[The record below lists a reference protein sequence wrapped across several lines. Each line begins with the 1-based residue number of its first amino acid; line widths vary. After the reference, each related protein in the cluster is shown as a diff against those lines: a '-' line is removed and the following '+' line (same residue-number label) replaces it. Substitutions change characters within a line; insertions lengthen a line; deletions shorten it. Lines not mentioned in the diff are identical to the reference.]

1 MPGSDTASDRRQT
14 ALIGAAAVAHA
25 VLFVLAFP
33 GADLWPLAFVAAAPL
48 AWLAMASR
56 GSTRRVLIVVFAVQ
70 LCMWLWAM
78 RWVFDV
84 TMAGYLLLC
93 AYLSGYAVAFVW
105 ITRGIGRTFG
115 WPAAFLAPV
124 VWVGLECARGQLVGN
139 GFPWFLAA
147 YPAVE
152 WPLLVQSADLL
163 GTYFVSFLVV
173 MVGGLLADVC
183 RARSRQLSRRALLVA
198 TAATVALHGANL
210 FYGAVRIDPGDAG
223 GDGPVVLAIQTNL
236 PQDNKVGWTQQQQV
250 QDVAG
255 FVELTL
261 AAAAAVAVTPDLVV
275 WPETMLPG
283 FGLEPGAIDASVA
296 HGLVEPAVFARTIA
310 RLAGDLGVPVLVGSP
325 SFIGMGVRQM
335 QWTWDAHY
343 NSAYLVTGSPPYPRY
358 DKSFLTPFGETMP
371 YISAWPWLE
380 RQLLAFG
387 AGGMRFDLDSNPC
400 VTRFEVPWSGGTA
413 VLATP
418 ICFEV
423 TMGRVCR
430 RMVYQDGVK
439 RVDALVNLS
448 NDGWF
453 GSNDA
458 GRRQHVQAARFR
470 CVENRVPMIRSVNTG
485 MSVAVDSSG
494 RLIGPLAVTG
504 DGFAA
509 RPRTP
514 GWLLAELPLDRR
526 STVYGRIGDV
536 WGWACLVSTAVLWI
550 AAAMVRR
557 RESGTGS
564 PMTT

>member
-1 MPGSDTASDRRQT
+1 MSASEAAPDRHRT
-14 ALIGAAAVAHA
+14 ALIAAAAVAHA

-33 GADLWPLAFVAAAPL
+33 GAGLWPLTFVAAAPL
-48 AWLAMASR
+48 VWLATACR
-56 GSTRRVLIVVFAVQ
+56 GSTRRVLIAVCAVQ
-70 LCMWLWAM
+70 TCMWLWAM

-84 TMAGYLLLC
+84 TAAGYPALC
-93 AYLSGYAVAFVW
+93 LYLSGYGVAFVW
-105 ITRGIGRTFG
+105 IMRSIDRTFA
-115 WPAAFLAPV
+115 WPAAFVAPV
-124 VWVGLECARGQLVGN
+124 VWVGLESARGQLVFG

-147 YPAVE
+147 HPAVE

-173 MVGGLLADVC
+173 MVGGLLVDAY
-183 RARSRQLSRRALLVA
+183 RARVGRLSRRALLAA
-198 TAATVALHGANL
+198 TAATVAVQGANL

-236 PQDNKVGWTQQQQV
+236 AQDNKIAWTPRQQV
-250 QDVAG
+250 TDVAG
-255 FVELTL
+255 FVDLTL
-261 AAAAAVAVTPDLVV
+261 AAAAARTVTPDLAI

-283 FGLEPGAIDASVA
+283 FGLEPDAIDASVA
-296 HGLVEPAVFARTIA
+296 HGLVEPALFARSIA
-310 RLAGDLGVPVLVGSP
+310 RLAEDLGVPVLVGSP

-343 NSAYLVTGSPPYPRY
+343 NSAYLVMGSPPYPRY

-380 RQLLAFG
+380 RTLMAFG
-387 AGGMRFDLDSNPC
+387 AGGMQFDLDSNPA
-400 VTRFEVPWSGGTA
+400 VTRFEVPWRNGTA

-423 TMGRVCR
+423 TMARVCR
-430 RMVYQDGVK
+430 RMVYQDGFKQADVL
-439 RVDALVNLS
+439 ANLS

-458 GRRQHVQAARFR
+458 GRRQHVQIARFR

-485 MSVAVDSSG
+485 VSVAIDSSG
-494 RLIGPLAVTG
+494 RLIDPMSVTG
-504 DGFAA
+504 EGFTA
-509 RPRTP
+509 RPRTS

-526 STVYGRIGDV
+526 STVYGRVGDA
-536 WGWACLVSTAVLWI
+536 WGWSCLLCTAGLWS
-550 AAAMVRR
+550 AAVIVRR
-557 RESGTGS
+557 WKSRTGM
-564 PMTT
+564 PVTP

>member
-1 MPGSDTASDRRQT
+1 MPASDAAPAPHQT

-25 VLFVLAFP
+25 VLFAMAFP
-33 GADLWPLAFVAAAPL
+33 GAGLWPLTFVAAAPL
-48 AWLAMASR
+48 VWLATASH
-56 GSTRRVLIVVFAVQ
+56 GSARRVLITVFAVQ
-70 LCMWLWAM
+70 VCMWLWLL
-78 RWVFDV
+78 RWLLDV
-84 TMAGYLLLC
+84 TAAGYPLVC
-93 AYLSGYAVAFVW
+93 MYLSGYAVAFVW
-105 ITRGIGRTFG
+105 ITRDIGRTFA
-115 WPAAFLAPV
+115 WPAAFVAPV
-124 VWVGLECARGQLVGN
+124 IWVGLECARGELVFD
-139 GFPWFLAA
+139 GFPWFFAA
-147 YPAVE
+147 HPAVE

-163 GTYFVSFLVV
+163 GAYFVSFAVV
-173 MVGGLLADVC
+173 MVGGLLVDVR
-183 RARSRQLSRRALLVA
+183 RARSGRLSRRALVAA

-236 PQDNKVGWTQQQQV
+236 PQDNKVAWTPQQQV

-261 AAAAAVAVTPDLVV
+261 AAAAAAAVTPDLAI

-283 FGLEPGAIDASVA
+283 FGLEPGAIDASVE
-296 HGLVEPAVFARTIA
+296 HGLFEPALFARTIA
-310 RLAGDLGVPVLVGSP
+310 QLAGDLGVPVLVGSP
-325 SFIGMGVRQM
+325 SFIGMGVRQT

-387 AGGMRFDLDSNPC
+387 AGGMQFDLDSNPS
-400 VTRFEVPWSGGTA
+400 VTRFEVPWSNGTA

-458 GRRQHVQAARFR
+458 GRRQHVQIARFR

-485 MSVAVDSSG
+485 VSVAVDSSG
-494 RLIGPLAVTG
+494 RLIVPLAVTG
-504 DGFAA
+504 DGVTAK
-509 RPRTP
+509 PRTP

-526 STVYGRIGDV
+526 STVYGRVGDV
-536 WGWACLVSTAVLWI
+536 WGWACLLSTAGLWI
-550 AAAMVRR
+550 AAVIVRR
-557 RESGTGS
+557 RKSGTGS
-564 PMTT
+564 PMTP

>member
-1 MPGSDTASDRRQT
+1 MPASDAAPGRDRT
-14 ALIGAAAVAHA
+14 VLIGAAAVAHA

-33 GADLWPLAFVAAAPL
+33 GAGVWPLAFVAAAPL
-48 AWLAMASR
+48 VWLAMVSR

-70 LCMWLWAM
+70 VCMWLWVM

-84 TMAGYLLLC
+84 TAAGYLLLC
-93 AYLSGYAVAFVW
+93 MYLSGYAVAFVW
-105 ITRGIGRTFG
+105 ITRDIGRTFA
-115 WPAAFLAPV
+115 WPAAFVAPV
-124 VWVGLECARGQLVGN
+124 IWVGLECARGQLLFN

-152 WPLLVQSADLL
+152 WPLLVQSADVL

-173 MVGGLLADVC
+173 MVGGLLADVW
-183 RARSRQLSRRALLVA
+183 RARTGRLSRRALLVA

-210 FYGAVRIDPGDAG
+210 LYGVVRIDPGDAG
-223 GDGPVVLAIQTNL
+223 GGGPVVLAIQTNL
-236 PQDNKVGWTQQQQV
+236 PQDNKIAWTPQQQV

-261 AAAAAVAVTPDLVV
+261 AAAAAAAVTPDVVV

-283 FGLEPGAIDASVA
+283 FGLEPGAIDASVE
-296 HGLVEPAVFARTIA
+296 HGLVEPALFARTIA

-335 QWTWDAHY
+335 KWTWIAHY

-380 RQLLAFG
+380 RQLLGFG
-387 AGGMRFDLDSNPC
+387 AGGMQFDLDSNPV
-400 VTRFEVPWSGGTA
+400 VTRFEVSWSDGTA

-423 TMGRVCR
+423 TIGRVCR
-430 RMVYQDGVK
+430 RMIYQDGVK
-439 RVDALVNLS
+439 RADALVNLS

-458 GRRQHVQAARFR
+458 GRRQHVQVARFR

-485 MSVAVDSSG
+485 MSVAIDSSG

-504 DGFAA
+504 DGFVAT
-509 RPRTP
+509 PRSP

-536 WGWACLVSTAVLWI
+536 WGWACLLSTVGLCI
-550 AAAMVRR
+550 AAAIVRR
-557 RESGTGS
+557 WESRAGS
-564 PMTT
+564 PMTP